1 MSAESCSV
9 VRPTIPLI
17 KRTEITCQPDKDI
30 QSANIQNVERS
41 ELVTSSCD
49 PDVLDVSADL
59 KTIQLTTIN
68 YVEAEPEEENL
79 PGLSSSSTGE
89 ENTGED
95 EIRDKVFEQLI
106 IPEKQET
113 LGRSKSPIDFVRDVG
128 YSVRDAFD
136 EAGHTVEYLAKKIIN
151 RQSLQNLAENNVHII
166 HPTTNQTIGFGL
178 HLEEHRHGCHAARV
192 MEDGLA
198 FKSHLQCGDII
209 RKLNGFDL
217 EGLKIEDIVKRFTE
231 VDVYEKIILS
241 HIMFDL
247 IAYPVDHCFCRLLN
261 DHGRRKWK
269 SGSIRGGTHHH
280 PSTVRRQHYVYS
292 GGRGE
297 CDLSEI
303 PIHDKVEVHHTDAI
317 QRITKVPQ
325 SGRAEG
331 QNDTIYGQEQI
342 GISIFLTELFIGN
355 FHMELYQGGSKHRRV
370 CVIRNKQSSHILDHD
385 AGNSTRVEAKPAPN
399 PNSNV
404 IKNPDAK
411 FYYWYSHPEF
421 PEEDVFESVT
431 KKNHFIQ
438 VTENNVLV
446 VRKCSSASQVAA
458 NGRFRVI
465 NAK

>member
-9 VRPTIPLI
+9 VKPTIPFI
-17 KRTEITCQPDKDI
+17 KRTEITCQLDKDI

-231 VDVYEKIILS
+231 VDVYEKIILVVERITEDES
-241 HIMFDL
+241 GNLVVYEVELTITLALSDDNITFTVEVEVNATYL
-247 IAYPVDHCFCRLLN
+247 RYQSTTKLKYITQTPFNASPKYLRVD
-261 DHGRRKWK
+261 GRKVK
-269 SGSIRGGTHHH
+269 MT
-280 PSTVRRQHYVYS
+280 PST
-292 GGRGE
+292 
-297 CDLSEI
+297 
-303 PIHDKVEVHHTDAI
+303 DKN
-317 QRITKVPQ
+317 
-325 SGRAEG
+325 S
-331 QNDTIYGQEQI
+331 
-342 GISIFLTELFIGN
+342 N

-438 VTENNVLV
+438 VTENNALV